1 MTATSFSLGDR
12 MKRYE
17 AVSHSNLMRRT
28 PTIIRLDGKAF
39 SSWTRNLKRPYDQ
52 ILIDTMAVVM
62 RDLVDNI
69 QGAVF
74 GFTQSDEISIL
85 IRDYDRLTTDM
96 WFDGNIQKIVSVSA
110 SLATG
115 FFNRSVES
123 WNPEIKQPLAF
134 FDARVF
140 SLPKDEVTNYF
151 LWRQQDCSRNSIQAT
166 GQAFLGH
173 KNMQGMNNSQVQD
186 ALMALDTPINWN
198 DYPIPFKRG
207 VGYIKET
214 GSLDFEI
221 PLFKDSKD
229 YINNL
234 VYIKEKSN
242 D

>member
-1 MTATSFSLGDR
+1 MTTSFSLGDR

-17 AVSHSNLMRRT
+17 AVSSINLMRRT

-52 ILIDTMAVVM
+52 LLIDTMAVVM

-85 IRDYDRLTTDM
+85 VRDYDRLTTDM

-110 SLATG
+110 SMATA

-123 WNPEIKQPLAF
+123 WNPEVKQPLAF

-151 LWRQQDCSRNSIQAT
+151 LWRQQDCSRNSIQST

-198 DYPIPFKRG
+198 DYPTAFKRG
-207 VGYIKET
+207 VGYVKVD
-214 GSLDFEI
+214 GLLDFEI
-221 PLFKDSKD
+221 PLIRENKD

-234 VYIKEKSN
+234 VYIKEKN
-242 D
+242 DD